1 MVCTTKK
8 LINLLAMISV
18 ILVLSSCTAG
28 GGGDG
33 VIHDGRGI
41 AVSAKP
47 PLARIVSTAPNLTT
61 IMVSIGQGQRLAG
74 ISDLC
79 PQPDPARPL
88 PRIGSLIGPDAER
101 ISALSPDCVIASYE
115 GNPPQMAD
123 TMRALKI
130 PFYVARIDSLASLEK
145 TMLDLELLACGT
157 NSEALR
163 TSISNLRS
171 AIIGRLAGKRIFFQ
185 IGTTTEAW
193 TFGRNTLVHDA
204 LVLAGAS
211 NLGSGRPG
219 NFPRFDAETMASLNP
234 DIVVFL
240 TGHNKQRDEAFW
252 KRYAPRARL
261 LALDPALFEQPGPR
275 IAEGI
280 QALARP

>member
-1 MVCTTKK
+1 MCTTKK

-163 TSISNLRS
+163 TSISNLRRRS
-171 AIIGRLAGKRIFFQ
+171 SDVLPERGFFQ
-185 IGTTTEAW
+185 IGTTTEAGPLEGTPLSMMPLSW
-193 TFGRNTLVHDA
+193 QVRAISGP
-204 LVLAGAS
+204 AGPETS
-211 NLGSGRPG
+211 PGLMRRPWLHSILILS
-219 NFPRFDAETMASLNP
+219 FF
-234 DIVVFL
+234 
-240 TGHNKQRDEAFW
+240 
-252 KRYAPRARL
+252 
-261 LALDPALFEQPGPR
+261 
-275 IAEGI
+275 
-280 QALARP
+280 